1 MRTPMMRDALT
12 KPNCEV
18 QVNNWVIPTAVAG
31 VAGFASGMF
40 VRSLLKNDAD
50 STRHAFGYI
59 AETTTFMLVGGFVW
73 AWMARRPK
81 GDLLDY

>member
-1 MRTPMMRDALT
+1 MRQLGAAT
-12 KPNCEV
+12 PNCEV
-18 QVNNWVIPTAVAG
+18 QVNNWVIPTAVG
-31 VAGFASGMF
+31 SVAGFIGGMA

-50 STRHAFGYI
+50 ATRHAFGYI

-81 GDLLDY
+81 GDFFDY